1 MATENKIAA
10 GIEYLDRRA
19 AIAVGTR
26 GVLAALLLIGGVRGA
41 GAKDSDLAKRLESEA
56 VQQMPADMGNQQD
69 IEYPFWLEGTWQVT
83 SVLEEFKA
91 PLGNKF
97 LGGSSS
103 NINDRSAA
111 EATAQKGKEI
121 SYMLRFEKL
130 PDGKVREDRLFNQ
143 QQRLDAFANR
153 NVVKK
158 ILYVAIDRGQ
168 KTRELNTLVYFA
180 GGLVGKT
187 FSTRRRFEVPD
198 PQTFVAAENTRQLYA
213 RKCEQ
218 TVESKVCPPPISTDQ
233 EAVTLFTLTSAAPPP
248 PKRCVLRLLLQTRR
262 P

>member
-1 MATENKIAA
+1 MSLYSMGNFTVCPSTMCTSANMATENKIAA

-41 GAKDSDLAKRLESEA
+41 GAKESDLAKRFESET
-56 VQQMPADMGNQQD
+56 VQQLPADMGNQKD

-103 NINDRSAA
+103 DINDRSAA
-111 EATAQKGKEI
+111 EATAQRGKEI

-130 PDGKVREDRLFNQ
+130 PNGKVREDRLFNQ

-187 FSTRRRFEVPD
+187 FSTRRRFEAPD

-218 TVESKVCPPPISTDQ
+218 TVESKVCPISTDQ
-233 EAVTLFTLTSAAPPP
+233 
-248 PKRCVLRLLLQTRR
+248 
-262 P
+262 